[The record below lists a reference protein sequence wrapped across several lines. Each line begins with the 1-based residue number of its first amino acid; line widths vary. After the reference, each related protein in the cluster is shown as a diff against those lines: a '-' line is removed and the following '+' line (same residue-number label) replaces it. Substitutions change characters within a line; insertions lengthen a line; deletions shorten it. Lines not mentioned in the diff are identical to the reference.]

1 MLDYQ
6 RHGQIV
12 GIQHLR
18 MVAVL
23 LVVIAHV
30 HQADARFFPGPLM
43 DQTAYFG
50 FAGVDIF
57 FVVSGFI
64 IHHLYRRHAGFDA
77 RYFLKRINRIFPL
90 YWIFT
95 ALALIGYLAV
105 GDSLTR
111 STAELDIL
119 ASLTLIPTGDLPV
132 LLVGWTLTHELYF
145 YLAFGIA
152 LMCPAAWRPWL
163 AAAWA
168 GATLVA
174 TYLLPAMG
182 SPWLDLVFSP
192 FNLLFLAGIGLSAG
206 HDRLAALRWP
216 LLAMAVGGAA
226 VGLLW
231 AHGGGLSAIDDS
243 TLRMPVFAPFAIG
256 MTGAWLA
263 WQPQLP
269 SLAARIGDWSYAI
282 YLSHILVIGVLGRT
296 LPDAIWSPVFYAVCL
311 AACLIL
317 GWLTHIAVERPLLRR
332 GKGLIDRLVPPAG
345 RRRSEAR
352 PPSPR

>member
-1 MLDYQ
+1 MLDHQ

-111 STAELDIL
+111 STAELNIL
-119 ASLTLIPTGDLPV
+119 ASLTLIPT
-132 LLVGWTLTHELYF
+132 
-145 YLAFGIA
+145 
-152 LMCPAAWRPWL
+152 
-163 AAAWA
+163 
-168 GATLVA
+168 AT
-174 TYLLPAMG
+174 
-182 SPWLDLVFSP
+182 SRSSW
-192 FNLLFLAGIGLSAG
+192 SAG
-206 HDRLAALRWP
+206 RSP
-216 LLAMAVGGAA
+216 TSSTSISP
-226 VGLLW
+226 
-231 AHGGGLSAIDDS
+231 SA
-243 TLRMPVFAPFAIG
+243 
-256 MTGAWLA
+256 
-263 WQPQLP
+263 
-269 SLAARIGDWSYAI
+269 
-282 YLSHILVIGVLGRT
+282 
-296 LPDAIWSPVFYAVCL
+296 SP
-311 AACLIL
+311 
-317 GWLTHIAVERPLLRR
+317 
-332 GKGLIDRLVPPAG
+332 
-345 RRRSEAR
+345 
-352 PPSPR
+352 